1 MSLPLIYLSVGYLPG
16 VGGSGGAITNDKIG

>member
-16 VGGSGGAITNDKIG
+16 VGGGGGAITNDKIA